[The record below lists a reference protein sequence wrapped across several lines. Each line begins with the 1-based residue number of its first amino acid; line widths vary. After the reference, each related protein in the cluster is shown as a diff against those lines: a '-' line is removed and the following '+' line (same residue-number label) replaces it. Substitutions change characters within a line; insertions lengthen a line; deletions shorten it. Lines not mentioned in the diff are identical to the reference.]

1 MSHFY
6 LKNNTLDFSSLFDIL
21 HKESIKA
28 YKLGEIP
35 VAALIYD
42 PQKKKIISKA
52 HNLNRKNF
60 NPCAHAEILAIQK
73 ACKKLQVSRLDG
85 YDLFSSLEP
94 CLMCSSIILQSKIR
108 RVYFSCEDRKAGALI
123 NNYKLALNAKNMN
136 KVNVYYGFKEQ
147 KFVKLIKNFF
157 KNKR

>member
-6 LKNNTLDFSSLFDIL
+6 FKNNTLDFSSLFDIL

-28 YKLGEIP
+28 YELGEIP
-35 VAALIYD
+35 VAALVYD

-60 NPCAHAEILAIQK
+60 SPCAHAEILAIQK
-73 ACKKLQVSRLDG
+73 ACKKLHISRLDG

-108 RVYFSCEDRKAGALI
+108 RVYFSCEDKKTGALI
-123 NNYKLALNAKNMN
+123 NTYKLALNTKHMN
-136 KVNVYYGFKEQ
+136 KVNVYYGFKEE
-147 KFVKLIKNFF
+147 KFSKLIKSFF

>member
-6 LKNNTLDFSSLFDIL
+6 LKNNTSDFSSLFDIL

-28 YKLGEIP
+28 YKLGEKP

-42 PQKKKIISKA
+42 PQKKKIISRA

-73 ACKKLQVSRLDG
+73 ACKKLQISRLDG

-108 RVYFSCEDRKAGALI
+108 RVYISCEDRKTGALI
-123 NNYKLALNAKNMN
+123 NNYKLELNTKYMN

-147 KFVKLIKNFF
+147 KFEKLIKNFF

>member
-73 ACKKLQVSRLDG
+73 ACKKLQISRLDG

-108 RVYFSCEDRKAGALI
+108 RVYFSCEDRKTGALI
-123 NNYKLALNAKNMN
+123 NNYKLALNAKYMN
-136 KVNVYYGFKEQ
+136 KVNVYYGFKEE
-147 KFVKLIKNFF
+147 KFAKLIKGFF